1 LPILRHRPNLF
12 NPASMRAF
20 KLIIEYDGTEFVG
33 WQSQI
38 NGRAVQD
45 EVIRVLGEILQEDVT
60 LIGSGRTDS
69 GVHARGQVA
78 GFRTASPISAPKLLS
93 ALNGLL
99 PRDICVHSV
108 EEVSPAFNARFDAR
122 LRRYRY
128 FISRRPSAVDR
139 RFCWYVSSPLD
150 IPLMQAVAR
159 RCTGAHDFSAFCTHA
174 HEVENRHCT
183 VSRSGWAAEGFSLIY
198 EIVADRFV
206 HGMVRSLVGTM
217 VDIGRGKIA
226 GEEFDGILASGDR
239 RRAGSAAPARGLF
252 LEEVGYQVI
261 NEERPQESPAND
273 RREGGAGEKG
283 GRPDDGRR

>member
-1 LPILRHRPNLF
+1 
-12 NPASMRAF
+12 MRAF
-20 KLIIEYDGTEFVG
+20 KLIIEYDGTDFVG

-45 EVIRVLGEILQEDVT
+45 EVSRVLRQIVQGEVN

-78 GFRTASPISAPKLLS
+78 GFRTASPISATKLLS

-108 EEVSPAFNARFDAR
+108 DEVSPAFNARFDAR

-128 FISRRPSAVDR
+128 FITRKPSAVDR
-139 RFCWYVSSPLD
+139 RFCWYVSSSLD
-150 IPLMQAVAR
+150 IPLMQAVAQ
-159 RCTGAHDFSAFCTHA
+159 RCTGTHDFSAFCTHA
-174 HEVENRHCT
+174 HEVENRMCT
-183 VSRSGWAAEGFSLIY
+183 VSRSGWSAEGFSLIY
-198 EIVADRFV
+198 EIAADRFV
-206 HGMVRSLVGTM
+206 HGMVRTLVGTM

-239 RRAGSAAPARGLF
+239 RRAGSAAPAKGLC
-252 LEEVGYQVI
+252 LEEVGYENQGDQ
-261 NEERPQESPAND
+261 PP
-273 RREGGAGEKG
+273 GAGIP
-283 GRPDDGRR
+283 R